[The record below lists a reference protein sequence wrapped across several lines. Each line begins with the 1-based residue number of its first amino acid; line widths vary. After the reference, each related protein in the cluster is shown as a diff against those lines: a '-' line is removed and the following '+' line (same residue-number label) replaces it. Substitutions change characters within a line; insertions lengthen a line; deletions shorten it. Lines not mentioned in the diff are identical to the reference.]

1 MKVCVAGLWHLGCVT
16 AACLAKMGH
25 TVTGWDPGETTVA
38 ALKDGHP
45 PLFEPGLEELVRE
58 GLSNRNLSF
67 AEQAD
72 RATAG
77 AKVVWVAFDTPVDEN
92 DVADVDFVR
101 DQVCYLMASAPRDSL
116 FLISSQCPVGTVAQ
130 LEKTA
135 ASRYPEKNLHF
146 ACSPENLRL
155 GKALSVFMKPDRIIV
170 GVRTEADRTLLAEL
184 LAPLSAEIVW
194 MGVES
199 AEMSKH
205 AINAFLALSVTFANE
220 IAEVCEQVGA
230 DAKEVERALKTE
242 ARIGPKAYLSPGAAF
257 AGGTLARDVVFLGR
271 RGSEHNLPLT
281 LVNSIAESNNRHK
294 TWTDR
299 VVERK
304 LGSAG
309 NGAVIAVWGLT
320 YKPGTNTL
328 RRSLAVELCKR
339 LAGRGFTIRAHDPSS
354 PEIPDELKSII
365 QFNADPLEVCRG
377 ADLLLVTTEWPQYK
391 TIPADDV
398 VNRMKKAVVVD
409 PTRFLAETMGKDER
423 VDYAAVGTVK

>member
-25 TVTGWDPGETTVA
+25 TVTGWDPDEAIVA
-38 ALKDGHP
+38 SLKDGKP
-45 PLFEPGLEELVRE
+45 PLLEPGLEELVRE
-58 GLSNRNLSF
+58 GLSKRSLSF
-67 AEQAD
+67 SEQAD
-72 RATAG
+72 HAIAG
-77 AKVVWVAFDTPVDEN
+77 ANVVWVAFDTPVDEN
-92 DVADVDFVR
+92 DVADVGFVLK
-101 DQVCYLMASAPRDSL
+101 QVCSLMACASQGCL
-116 FLISSQCPVGTVAQ
+116 FLVSSQCPVGTVAE
-130 LEKTA
+130 LEKIA
-135 ASRYPEKNLHF
+135 GCRYPEKNYHF

-155 GKALSVFMKPDRIIV
+155 GKALSVFMKPDRIIA
-170 GVRTEADRTLLAEL
+170 GVRTEKDQKLLAEL

-281 LVNSIAESNNRHK
+281 LVNAIAGSNNRHK
-294 TWTDR
+294 TWVDR

-304 LGSAG
+304 LGSVG
-309 NGAVIAVWGLT
+309 NGVVRAVWGLA

-328 RRSLAVELCKR
+328 RRSLAGELFRR
-339 LAGRGFTIRAHDPSS
+339 LA
-354 PEIPDELKSII
+354 SIS
-365 QFNADPLEVCRG
+365 V
-377 ADLLLVTTEWPQYK
+377 VT
-391 TIPADDV
+391 
-398 VNRMKKAVVVD
+398 
-409 PTRFLAETMGKDER
+409 LAISMLIFFVMPR
-423 VDYAAVGTVK
+423 LS

>member
-16 AACLAKMGH
+16 AACLAKIGH
-25 TVTGWDPGETTVA
+25 TVTGWDPNEATVA
-38 ALKDGHP
+38 ALKEGKP
-45 PLFEPGLEELVRE
+45 PLFEPCLEDLVRE
-58 GLSNRNLSF
+58 GLSNRTLSF
-67 AEQAD
+67 TERSDEAM
-72 RATAG
+72 AG
-77 AKVVWVAFDTPVDEN
+77 AEVVWVAFDTPVDEN
-92 DVADVDFVR
+92 DAADVDFVCE
-101 DQVCYLMASAPRDSL
+101 QVCCLMACAPHGCL
-116 FLISSQCPVGTVAQ
+116 FLISSQCPVGTVAE
-130 LEKTA
+130 LEKIA
-135 ASRYPEKNLHF
+135 GSQHPEKNYHF

-155 GKALSVFMKPDRIIV
+155 GKALSVFMKPDRIIA
-170 GVRTEADRTLLAEL
+170 GIRTENDQKLLAEL
-184 LAPLSAEIVW
+184 LVPLSAEILW

-271 RGSEHNLPLT
+271 RGFEHNLPLM

-294 TWTDR
+294 TWVDR

-304 LGSAG
+304 LGTVG

-328 RRSLAVELCKR
+328 RRSLAVELCRR
-339 LAGRGFTIRAHDPSS
+339 LAGRGFAIRAHDPAS

-365 QFNADPLEVCRG
+365 QFNADPLDACRS

-391 TIPADDV
+391 TIRADDV
-398 VNRMKKAVVVD
+398 VGRMKKAVVVD
-409 PTRFLAETMGKDER
+409 PNRFLAETMGKDER
-423 VDYAAVGTVK
+423 VDYSAVGTVK